1 MRTLYYPE
9 VKDVKP
15 KQLRCGEHSDY
26 GTVTFLFQ
34 TDDGLEVMNRQGE
47 YIQVPPIPDTM
58 IINIGDLM
66 QRWTADKLLASKH
79 KVGMPT
85 GSQKNQGRQSI
96 AFFLQP
102 DDETI
107 VKCLDGSDKYEP
119 ISSID
124 YLNMR
129 FGVTY

>member
-1 MRTLYYPE
+1 MLQNS
-9 VKDVKP
+9 KSDLKP
-15 KQLRCGEHSDY
+15 GQLRCGEHSDY

-34 TDDGLEVMNRQGE
+34 TDDGLE
-47 YIQVPPIPDTM
+47 
-58 IINIGDLM
+58 
-66 QRWTADKLLASKH
+66 KH

-85 GSQKNQGRQSI
+85 GSQKKQGRQSI
-96 AFFLQP
+96 AFFINP

-107 VKCLDGSDKYEP
+107 VKCLDGSGKYEP

-129 FGVTY
+129 LGETY